1 MEYFYILINL
11 LLHKTICKVVKIK
24 IENEHNRKSNIGRI
38 KYLTKKKKKIVFVW
52 IGPIGLLHKPLYLN
66 CPISLLESACHH
78 SPKAKDSFP

>member
-38 KYLTKKKKKIVFVW
+38 KYLTKKKKKLFLF
-52 IGPIGLLHKPLYLN
+52 GLVQLDYFIN
-66 CPISLLESACHH
+66 RFI
-78 SPKAKDSFP
+78 